1 MAGADVAVTVK
12 NNEKCGLTLDEE
24 AEMKGQ
30 GRGSGQGRGQGAGA
44 GSGGG
49 MGAGGGGRG
58 QGGSGM
64 GTGGSCLC
72 PKCGRHFS
80 HHQGVPCLNERC
92 EDCGVALIREGSA
105 HHDEI
110 SKRRGEV
117 SGKETE
123 G

>member
-1 MAGADVAVTVK
+1 
-12 NNEKCGLTLDEE
+12 
-24 AEMKGQ
+24 MKG
-30 GRGSGQGRGQGAGA
+30 RGKASGQGRGQGQRAGT
-44 GSGGG
+44 GPGGEGGVGGGRGQGGG

-58 QGGSGM
+58 QGGGGM

-72 PKCGRHFS
+72 PKCGRHFP

-110 SKRRGEV
+110 SKRRGDAV
-117 SGKETE
+117 SNETE

>member
-1 MAGADVAVTVK
+1 
-12 NNEKCGLTLDEE
+12 
-24 AEMKGQ
+24 MKG
-30 GRGSGQGRGQGAGA
+30 RGKASGQGRGQGQRAGT
-44 GSGGG
+44 GPGGEGGVGGGRGQGGG

-58 QGGSGM
+58 QGGGGM

-72 PKCGRHFS
+72 PKCGRLFP

-110 SKRRGEV
+110 SKRRGDAV
-117 SGKETE
+117 SNETE

>member
-1 MAGADVAVTVK
+1 
-12 NNEKCGLTLDEE
+12 
-24 AEMKGQ
+24 MKGR
-30 GRGSGQGRGQGAGA
+30 GRGSGQGRGQGQGAGA
-44 GSGGG
+44 GSGSGRGGG

-58 QGGSGM
+58 QGGGGM

-72 PKCGRHFS
+72 PKCGRSFP